1 MATLEHPISTRA
13 DAWWRRLDE
22 RLARWSDSLNPI
34 LVKEARQAIRSRQF
48 VATLLLLLLGSWI
61 FSMLYLAYF
70 GPAARYGAL
79 GRDLFYGYMI
89 GLSAALLV
97 IVPFGAFRS
106 LAGEREDRTYE
117 LVAITNLGPR
127 QIVLGKLSG
136 AALQMIVYLS
146 TLAPCVAFT
155 YLLRGIDVW
164 TILFILFWLVAASLA
179 LSLVALLFAAAARE
193 RHWQALLAVAV
204 IVGLVFAFIGS
215 IPTMYELLSFN
226 LPFNDR
232 EFWLVNL
239 ALVTAYVSTL
249 VLVFQALAAQLTF
262 EADNRSTGLRVTM
275 VAQQILFAGW
285 MTWIFL
291 IEERGH
297 PEIMAVFAMLSG
309 IYWWV
314 LGSALTGESPDLS
327 PRVRRGLPQTAAGRF
342 LLAWFQPGP
351 GTGYMLM
358 VTTLG
363 AVVLFSIIALAASVN
378 LQGRRM
384 WGPGINAV
392 QLFIVTGYAYVVLYV
407 GIGKL
412 LLDSLR
418 KVARFTIVLPVLLQ
432 AVMLAIGVGLPM
444 ILEMY
449 KPSARHLEYSL
460 LQTTNVFWTLVE
472 LMERRGSV
480 QAELAAMLVIAA
492 AAIVLVCNLP
502 AVAREL
508 RWAPVVTPTRVI
520 QDEIELEALH
530 APPRRPTSPW
540 DTEGSGVGGGK
551 GSGVGGQGSGSRV
564 RDG

>member
-1 MATLEHPISTRA
+1 MATIDQPTSTRA
-13 DAWWRRLDE
+13 DQWWRRLDE
-22 RLARWSDSLNPI
+22 RLGGWSDRLNPI

-48 VATLLLLLLGSWI
+48 VATLLLLLLGSWV

-89 GLSAALLV
+89 GLSAALII

-117 LVAITNLGPR
+117 LVAITNLSPR

-136 AALQMIVYLS
+136 AALQMLVYLS

-155 YLLRGIDVW
+155 YLLRGLDVW

-179 LSLVALLFAAAARE
+179 FSLVALLFAAAARE
-193 RHWQALLAVAV
+193 RHWQALMAVAV
-204 IVGLVFAFIGS
+204 IVGLVFAFIGA

-226 LPFNDR
+226 LPFDNR

-239 ALVTAYVSTL
+239 ALLTAYASTF

-275 VAQQILFAGW
+275 VVQQILFAGW

-291 IEERGH
+291 VEERGH
-297 PEIMAVFAMLSG
+297 PEIIAVFALLSG
-309 IYWWV
+309 IYWWTF
-314 LGSALTGESPDLS
+314 GSALTGESPELS
-327 PRVRRGLPQTAAGRF
+327 ARVRRGLPQSWLGRVF
-342 LLAWFQPGP
+342 FAWFQPGP
-351 GTGYMLM
+351 ATGYMLL
-358 VTTLG
+358 VATLG
-363 AVVLFSIIALAASVN
+363 AMAVFSILALQTSAA
-378 LQGRRM
+378 LLTRRT
-384 WGPGINAV
+384 WGPGIGAV
-392 QLFIVTGYAYVVLYV
+392 QLFVMTGYAYVVLYV

-412 LLDSLR
+412 LVDSLR

-432 AVMLAIGVGLPM
+432 VMMLSIGCGLPM

-449 KPSARHLEYSL
+449 KPQTRQFDYSV
-460 LQTTNVFWTLVE
+460 LQATNVFWTLIE
-472 LMERRGSV
+472 IMERRGGSDEAMIV
-480 QAELAAMLVIAA
+480 SLLVMVAAGVVLAF
-492 AAIVLVCNLP
+492 NFP

-508 RWAPVVTPTRVI
+508 RLARLATPTRVLE
-520 QDEIELEALH
+520 DEVELEALH
-530 APPRRPTSPW
+530 APPPRPKSPW
-540 DTEGSGVGGGK
+540 DE
-551 GSGVGGQGSGSRV
+551 QGSGFGRQGS
-564 RDG
+564 G

>member
-1 MATLEHPISTRA
+1 MATIEQPTSTRA
-13 DAWWRRLDE
+13 DEWWRRLDE
-22 RLARWSDSLNPI
+22 RLGGWSDRLNPI

-48 VATLLLLLLGSWI
+48 VATLLLLLLGSWV

-89 GLSAALLV
+89 GLSAALII

-106 LAGEREDRTYE
+106 LAGEREDRTFE
-117 LVAITNLGPR
+117 LVAITNLSPR

-179 LSLVALLFAAAARE
+179 FSLVALLFAAATRE

-232 EFWLVNL
+232 EFWLANL
-239 ALVTAYVSTL
+239 AMLTAYVSTF
-249 VLVFQALAAQLTF
+249 VLILQALAAQLTF
-262 EADNRSTGLRVTM
+262 EADNRSTGLRITM
-275 VAQQILFAGW
+275 VAQQVLFAGW
-285 MTWIFL
+285 MIWIFL
-291 IEERGH
+291 VEDRGH
-297 PEIMAVFAMLSG
+297 PGTIAVFAMLSG
-309 IYWWV
+309 IYWWA
-314 LGSALTGESPDLS
+314 LGGALTGESPDLS
-327 PRVRRGLPQTAAGRF
+327 ARVRRGLPQSRLGRL

-351 GTGYMLM
+351 ATGYMLL
-358 VTTLG
+358 VSTLG
-363 AVVLFSIIALAASVN
+363 AVVLFSTLALHASAG
-378 LQGRRM
+378 LQTRRM
-384 WGPGINAV
+384 WGPGIGAV
-392 QLFIVTGYAYVVLYV
+392 QLFIVTGFAYVVLYV

-432 AVMLAIGVGLPM
+432 GLMLTIGCGLPM

-449 KPSARHLEYSL
+449 KPSTRQFEYSM

-472 LMERRGSV
+472 IMERRGASV
-480 QAELAAMLVIAA
+480 EAGIASFLVIAA
-492 AAIVLVCNLP
+492 AAVTLIFNLP

-508 RWAPVVTPTRVI
+508 RLAPTPTPTRVL
-520 QDEIELEALH
+520 QDEVELEALQ
-530 APPRRPTSPW
+530 APPPRPKSPW
-540 DTEGSGVGGGK
+540 DEG
-551 GSGVGGQGSGSRV
+551 
-564 RDG
+564 